1 MNILN
6 PLFLLSTPA
15 LVLTDEMLT
24 TYATPI
30 LLSGLMLYMTF
41 IVYRLGADSKAGK
54 MGMFVLFLGLMVGVL
69 GFALKYVIKFLIEG
83 KVG

>member
-1 MNILN
+1 MISLSSLF
-6 PLFLLSTPA
+6 PLFAPA

-24 TYATPI
+24 TYATPV
-30 LLSGLMLYMTF
+30 LLSGLMLYMSF

-69 GFALKYVIKFLIEG
+69 GFALKYVIKFFMDSQIG
-83 KVG
+83 